1 MSNEP
6 NKPAHETA
14 SAASAVTLELPAQPE
29 IKAQAQAQAQALS
42 VPRTIQVAPVPTKT
56 PIHMAKTGVQLTS
69 LEDAFRFSQAIVAS
83 GLAPKGMER
92 PESVMVAIQLGMELG
107 LTPMAALQNIGV
119 INGRPGIFGDAALAL
134 VRASGLLEK
143 YVQRWEGEG
152 DKRRA
157 VVISKRVNE
166 AEMETSFS
174 VEDAKKAGL
183 WGKAGPWTQYSDRM
197 LLFRARGFALRDGFG
212 DVLKG
217 LRTTEELGDMPA
229 EKNITPSLGETI
241 GAS

>member
-1 MSNEP
+1 
-6 NKPAHETA
+6 
-14 SAASAVTLELPAQPE
+14 
-29 IKAQAQAQAQALS
+29 
-42 VPRTIQVAPVPTKT
+42 
-56 PIHMAKTGVQLTS
+56 MAKTGVQLTS